1 VRRVK
6 EKATIHIEPFMQS
19 TEPEEPSPG
28 TDSAVGR
35 APYRRV
41 SLGDLT
47 PTVQRRTDGTILVR
61 AARPL
66 GAYPTRLTERL
77 AHWARIAPDRALLA
91 VRVDGRFVPLTYSAA
106 LRGARS
112 LGQALLDRRLS
123 ADRPLAILSG
133 NSREHLLLALAAQH
147 VGVPFAPVSPA
158 YSLVSSDFTTLRHVI
173 ARLSPGMVFVSDP
186 GPFARALRAVID
198 PAIEV
203 VTGSPALLDGRP
215 TTPLDSLAATLPT
228 EAVDVAH
235 TAVGPDT
242 VAKILFTSGS
252 TGVPKGV
259 INTHRMLT
267 SNQQMILETLPVLGE
282 EPPILV
288 DWLPWHHTF
297 GGNHNVGLTLNNGG
311 TLYLDEGRPMP
322 GAFEESVRNL
332 REVAPTTN
340 FNVTK
345 GYEELVKALG
355 RDRELAQTLFS
366 RLRNLFYAAAALPQ
380 HVADTLQR
388 IAVDTCG
395 ERVLLVTGLG
405 ATETA
410 PMAICR
416 PWKSPLASAIGL
428 PVPGLEVKLV
438 PAGERL
444 EVRVRGPNVTPGY
457 WREPELT
464 REAFDDEGFYGM
476 GDSVRLADPNDVA
489 QGFLFDGRLNEDF
502 KLSTG
507 TWVHVGPL
515 RAKVVAHFAPSV
527 RDAVITG
534 EGRDEVGMLAVP
546 DVDGCRALAR
556 DLPPDAPLA
565 AIVAHPAVRAS
576 LAERLASFATAA
588 TGSATRVVRAILLDE
603 PLSLDAGELT
613 DKGSV
618 NQRAVLQRRVGLI
631 RDLYADPLP
640 SHVIA
645 ATESQGRTKV

>member
-1 VRRVK
+1 M
-6 EKATIHIEPFMQS
+6 ES
-19 TEPEEPSPG
+19 
-28 TDSAVGR
+28 SAR
-35 APYRRV
+35 EDAPYRRV

-47 PTVQRRTDGTILVR
+47 PAVKRRADGTILVR
-61 AARPL
+61 AVRPL
-66 GAYPTRLTERL
+66 GAYPKRFTERL
-77 AHWARIAPDRALLA
+77 AHWARVAPDRTLLA
-91 VRVDGRFVPLTYSAA
+91 TRIDGRFVPLTYSAA
-106 LRGARS
+106 FQAARS

-133 NSREHLLLALAAQH
+133 NSPEHLSLALAAQH

-158 YSLVSSDFTTLRHVI
+158 YSLVSSDFTALRHVI

-186 GPFARALRAVID
+186 GPFARALRAVVD
-198 PAIEV
+198 PAVEV
-203 VTGSPALLDGRP
+203 VTGSPAALEGRP
-215 TTPLDSLAATLPT
+215 TTPFAALAATSPT
-228 EAVDVAH
+228 EAVDLAH
-235 TAVGPDT
+235 AAVGPDT

-267 SNQQMILETLPVLGE
+267 SNQQMILETLPLLGE

-297 GGNHNVGLTLNNGG
+297 GGNNNLGITLYNGG
-311 TLYLDEGRPMP
+311 TMYLDEGRPMP
-322 GAFEESVRNL
+322 GAFDESVRNL
-332 REVAPTTN
+332 REIAPTTY
-340 FNVTK
+340 FNVPK
-345 GYEELVKALG
+345 GYEELVKALA
-355 RDRELAQTLFS
+355 RDRDLAQRFFS
-366 RLRNLFYAAAALPQ
+366 RLRLLFYAAAALPQ
-380 HVADTLQR
+380 HVADELQR
-388 IAVDTCG
+388 IAALTCG

-416 PWKSPLASAIGL
+416 PWESPLASAIGL

-464 REAFDDEGFYGM
+464 CAAFDPEGFYGM
-476 GDSVRLADPNDVA
+476 GDSVRFADPNDIA
-489 QGFLFDGRLNEDF
+489 QGFLFDGRLKEDF

-515 RAKVVAHFAPSV
+515 RAQVIAHFAPCV

-534 EGRDEVGMLAVP
+534 HDRDELGMLAVP

-565 AIVAHPAVRAS
+565 AIVAHPAVRAG

-618 NQRAVLQRRVGLI
+618 NQRAVLQRRAALVL
-631 RDLYADPLP
+631 DLYADPLP

-645 ATESQGRTKV
+645 PPVGRARTEA

>member
-1 VRRVK
+1 MHSTDLDEIGPGSDTAIGRV
-6 EKATIHIEPFMQS
+6 
-19 TEPEEPSPG
+19 
-28 TDSAVGR
+28 
-35 APYRRV
+35 PYRRV

-47 PTVQRRTDGTILVR
+47 PAVERRPDGTILVR
-61 AARPL
+61 ALRPL
-66 GAYPTRLTERL
+66 GAYPARFTERL
-77 AHWARIAPDRALLA
+77 AHWAQVEPERALLA
-91 VRVDGRFVPLTYSAA
+91 TRVDGRFVPLTYSAA
-106 LRGARS
+106 LLAARS

-158 YSLVSSDFTTLRHVI
+158 YSLVSSDFTTLRQVI
-173 ARLSPGMVFVSDP
+173 ARLSPGMVFVSDA
-186 GPFARALRAVID
+186 GPFARALQVVD
-198 PAIEV
+198 PTVEV
-203 VTGSPALLDGRP
+203 VSGSPAALTDRW
-215 TTPLDSLAATLPT
+215 TTPFASLLATPPT
-228 EAVDVAH
+228 EAVDLAH
-235 TAVGPDT
+235 AAVGPET

-259 INTHRMLT
+259 INTHRMLN
-267 SNQQMILETLPVLGE
+267 SNQQMILETLPLLGE

-297 GGNHNVGLTLNNGG
+297 GGNHNLGLTLYNGG

-322 GAFEESVRNL
+322 GDFDESVRNL
-332 REVAPTTN
+332 REVAPTTY
-340 FNVTK
+340 FNVPK

-355 RDRELAQTLFS
+355 RDRALAQRFFS
-366 RLRNLFYAAAALPQ
+366 RLRILFYAAAALPQ
-380 HVADTLQR
+380 HVADELQR
-388 IAVDTCG
+388 IAVATCG

-416 PWKSPLASAIGL
+416 PWKSLLASAIGL

-464 REAFDDEGFYGM
+464 HAAFDEEGFYGM

-489 QGFLFDGRLNEDF
+489 QGFLFDGRLKEDF

-515 RAKVVAHFAPSV
+515 RAKVVAHFAPCV

-556 DLPPDAPLA
+556 DLPPDAPLV
-565 AIVAHPAVRAS
+565 AIVAHPAVRAR

-588 TGSATRVVRAILLDE
+588 TGSATRVVRAILLDA

-618 NQRAVLQRRVGLI
+618 NQRAVLQRRAGLVQ
-631 RDLYADPLP
+631 DLYADPLP

-645 ATESQGRTKV
+645 TAVSQERTKP